1 MNSDI
6 FGDLE
11 KWEKVLKILDGLKES
26 RELDENQA
34 GLARILRFGSN
45 WRLIEKVLE
54 CGKEIN
60 QPEDKFLLE
69 VFKII
74 TDRNIYLDARILAL
88 DTLVC
93 LFPRMNQ
100 KGGQKVSQVFIV
112 RNIRNI
118 LNLPE
123 PPLFHEAVA
132 RSLEAM
138 TGTP

>member
-1 MNSDI
+1 LSSDV

-11 KWEKVLKILDGLKES
+11 KWEKVLKILNGLKES

-34 GLARILRFGSN
+34 GLARILRFGDN

-54 CGKEIN
+54 CGKGID

-69 VFKII
+69 LFKII
-74 TDRNIYLDARILAL
+74 ADRNIYLDARILAL

-100 KGGQKVSQVFIV
+100 KENQKVSQAFVV
-112 RNIRNI
+112 QNIRNI

-123 PPLFHEAVA
+123 PPLLHEAIA
-132 RSLEAM
+132 KSLKAM
-138 TGTP
+138 TGNL